1 MAPLLIGCVADDFT
15 GATDVANIF
24 ARGGL
29 KTTVL
34 IGVPSA
40 DEHLDA
46 EAIVIAL
53 KTRTIQP
60 SLAVDE
66 SISAL
71 RWLRQRGAKRFY
83 FKYCS
88 TFDSTAKGNIGPV
101 TEALL
106 KELNSDFTIACP
118 AFPANGRTIYKGNLF
133 VGDVPLNES
142 GMRNHPLTPMKD
154 SNLVRVLAGQ
164 TKLNVSACFYDTVQ
178 RGASAISEWAEKAMS
193 DGTDI
198 AVIDALGDA
207 DLVEIAKAFE
217 DITLFTGASGLAYG
231 IVAALGRDATAVDAV
246 SKTEKSG
253 ARAVIS
259 GSCSV
264 ATNDQVE
271 TMLRDHEGY
280 KIDVDDLASGK
291 DVVGDA
297 LRWAKARLGP
307 KPILI
312 YATAKPE
319 QVQSNQDKLGV
330 EAAGALVEDALS
342 SISLALVENGVSELI
357 VAGGETSGAVVKALG
372 VKGLKIGGEIAPGV
386 PWVRTNH
393 NNKSIALALKS
404 GNFGNSRFFLDA
416 WEKL

>member
-34 IGVPSA
+34 IGVPA
-40 DEHLDA
+40 DDAQVDA

-53 KTRTIQP
+53 KTRTIHP
-60 SLAVDE
+60 SLAVEE
-66 SISAL
+66 SLNAL
-71 RWLRQRGAKRFY
+71 RWLRQRHAQKYY

-88 TFDSTAKGNIGPV
+88 TFDSTHRGNIGPV
-101 TEALL
+101 TEAFLS
-106 KELNSDFTIACP
+106 ELDSDFTIACP

-154 SNLVRVLAGQ
+154 SNLIRVLAEQ
-164 TKLNVSACFYDTVQ
+164 TKLNVSGCYHETVQ
-178 RGASAISEWAEKAMS
+178 RGASAITEWARAAKAE
-193 DGTDI
+193 GIAI
-198 AVIDALGDA
+198 AVTDALGND
-207 DLVEIAKAFE
+207 DLVKIAKAFQGLP
-217 DITLFTGASGLAYG
+217 LFTGASGLAYG
-231 IVAALGRDATAVDAV
+231 LVTALGGGVANDQDV
-246 SKTEKSG
+246 SEVRRPG
-253 ARAVIS
+253 LRAVIS

-264 ATNDQVE
+264 ATNGQVE

-280 KIDVDDLASGK
+280 RIDVDDLASGK
-291 DVVGDA
+291 DVVGEA
-297 LRWAKARLGP
+297 VRWAKARLGR

-312 YATAKPE
+312 YATANPE
-319 QVQSNQDKLGV
+319 EVKANQEKLGV
-330 EAAGALVEDALS
+330 EAAGTLVEDALS
-342 SISLALVENGVSELI
+342 AITLALVENGVSELI
-357 VAGGETSGAVVKALG
+357 VAGGETSGAVVKALD
-372 VKGLKIGGEIAPGV
+372 VKGLKIGREIAPGV
-386 PWVRTNH
+386 PWVRTDH
-393 NNKSIALALKS
+393 KTGSLALALKS

>member
-1 MAPLLIGCVADDFT
+1 M
-15 GATDVANIF
+15 ANIF

-154 SNLVRVLAGQ
+154 SDLVRD
-164 TKLNVSACFYDTVQ
+164 Y
-178 RGASAISEWAEKAMS
+178 RGTNE
-193 DGTDI
+193 
-198 AVIDALGDA
+198 
-207 DLVEIAKAFE
+207 AKR
-217 DITLFTGASGLAYG
+217 IGMLL
-231 IVAALGRDATAVDAV
+231 RHRP
-246 SKTEKSG
+246 
-253 ARAVIS
+253 ARRI
-259 GSCSV
+259 C
-264 ATNDQVE
+264 
-271 TMLRDHEGY
+271 
-280 KIDVDDLASGK
+280 
-291 DVVGDA
+291 
-297 LRWAKARLGP
+297 
-307 KPILI
+307 
-312 YATAKPE
+312 
-319 QVQSNQDKLGV
+319 NQ
-330 EAAGALVEDALS
+330 
-342 SISLALVENGVSELI
+342 
-357 VAGGETSGAVVKALG
+357 
-372 VKGLKIGGEIAPGV
+372 
-386 PWVRTNH
+386 
-393 NNKSIALALKS
+393 
-404 GNFGNSRFFLDA
+404 
-416 WEKL
+416 